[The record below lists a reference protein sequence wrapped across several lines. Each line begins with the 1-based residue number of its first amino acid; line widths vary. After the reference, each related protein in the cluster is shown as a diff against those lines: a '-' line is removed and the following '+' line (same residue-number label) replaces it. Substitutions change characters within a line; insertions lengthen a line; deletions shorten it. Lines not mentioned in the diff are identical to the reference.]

1 MEASAME
8 DSAVSDED
16 GLTAQRRAPGARR
29 RSTLGLRVAGRWVA
43 WMVRAVGFTCRLEW
57 VAGRELVERLVA
69 ERRPVLFAFWHQR
82 LFLCSSLF
90 YRRLVR
96 AGYPLTVLIS
106 ASRDGEFGTAVGHG
120 LRARVERG
128 STSRG
133 GTRAVRRLLRA
144 LRGGSGVLI
153 IPDGPRG
160 PAFEAK
166 RGVPLLAAMSGVPI
180 VPVACATAQRWQLRS
195 WDRMVVPK
203 PFGRWQVAFGEP
215 ITVADTSPAA
225 VEEGLRQLEAALN
238 RLTEQADAAAG
249 VAPEGN

>member
-1 MEASAME
+1 MTPTSESQGTE
-8 DSAVSDED
+8 RRSIL
-16 GLTAQRRAPGARR
+16 GLT
-29 RSTLGLRVAGRWVA
+29 VAGRLVA
-43 WMVRAVGFTCRLEW
+43 WVVRAIGLTCRLEW
-57 VAGRELVERLVA
+57 AAGEQVVRRLVESRQ
-69 ERRPVLFAFWHQR
+69 PVLFAFWHQR
-82 LFLCSSLF
+82 LFLCSYLF
-90 YRRLVR
+90 HRRLVR

-106 ASRDGEFGTAVGHG
+106 ASRDGELGTSAGHG
-120 LRARVERG
+120 LGARVERG

-180 VPVACATAQRWQLRS
+180 VPAACATSHRWQLRS

-215 ITVADTSPAA
+215 ITVADTSPEA
-225 VEEGLRQLEAALN
+225 VDDGLRRLEEALH
-238 RLTEQADAAAG
+238 RLTAQADAAAG
-249 VAPEGN
+249 LGAVED